1 MKRGRWRILLA
12 VAMLA
17 MFAAN
22 HLEHHFRA
30 RRIRRQAQERDVPVL
45 QVVTSESGHDS
56 LQIGE
61 QARRSG
67 YLYFNTLES
76 WAYSRESPTPCPQS
90 VMAANGSKVK
100 LTGFMFP
107 LQDADNL
114 TIFALLRSTQ
124 TCCYGPR
131 PQYNQYVFVEMA
143 QPVKFE
149 RLAPVVVEGRFFV
162 DPKPDQGYIYRM
174 EGESVRH
181 AFPDD
186 QPANAADFARRNNL
200 PVFDFERLAAAK
212 TAADREAEI
221 TRLTADFDGKQ
232 MVLQGFVLGRT
243 GDLQTKIMVGGYAW
257 DGKGKGTPPS
267 IYNAVLVSPR
277 SAADLPPLWWQEA
290 VFKGTV
296 RVTKE
301 PSERAKE
308 RHRQPPGRGSRRSE
322 FVPNGKVGRQ
332 RPRSAIYV

>member
-12 VAMLA
+12 LAMLA

-30 RRIRRQAQERDVPVL
+30 RRIQRQAQEQDVPVL

-76 WAYSRESPTPCPQS
+76 WAYSRENPTPCPQS

-186 QPANAADFARRNNL
+186 QPANAADFARRNKL
-200 PVFDFERLAAAK
+200 PVFDFDRLAAAK

-221 TRLTADFDGKQ
+221 ARLTADFDGKQ
-232 MVLQGFVLGRT
+232 MVASGLRSRQDGRLADEDHGRRVCLGRQGQRHTAEHLQRRARQPPQRGRPAAPLVAGGRLQGYGSGHQR
-243 GDLQTKIMVGGYAW
+243 
-257 DGKGKGTPPS
+257 
-267 IYNAVLVSPR
+267 
-277 SAADLPPLWWQEA
+277 ADREGQ
-290 VFKGTV
+290 G
-296 RVTKE
+296 
-301 PSERAKE
+301 